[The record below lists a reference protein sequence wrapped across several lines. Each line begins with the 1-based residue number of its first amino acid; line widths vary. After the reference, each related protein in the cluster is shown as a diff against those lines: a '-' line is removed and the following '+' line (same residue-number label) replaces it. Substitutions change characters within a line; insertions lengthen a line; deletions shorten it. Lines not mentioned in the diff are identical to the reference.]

1 MRSKIIAMILLFAII
16 FSGFNFYLKKISY
29 AKPIKKQTVDLN
41 IITGKNQQN
50 FKLIKN
56 KKYDL
61 TKFKRFKLIMHNT
74 KYYSFDCFVN
84 IKTNKKISVK
94 KIKLKNDMQLLA
106 KYKIKKKYKNKHFKI
121 VVMTDKDKAIV
132 LNSKINTEISKDL
145 REIKLKKYGFD
156 FLGFSTKENSNQI
169 YYTKAPILSNMFLY
183 PIFKQASLKPLK
195 IKKTVKDNNCK
206 FYINENP
213 RIIRYIVVKKI
224 GKKTDKFIFKNNE
237 KLKCLEHK
245 KFQEYIIKTKK
256 IKIKGAI
263 KIIKVYYKVKYTIQA
278 EYTEKGK
285 TKILE
290 KKF

>member
-29 AKPIKKQTVDLN
+29 AKPIKKQTADLN
-41 IITGKNQQN
+41 IIAGKNQQN

-61 TKFKRFKLIMHNT
+61 TKLKRFKLIMRNT

-106 KYKIKKKYKNKHFKI
+106 KYKIKKKYKNKHFKV
-121 VVMTDKDKAIV
+121 VVMIDKDKAIV

-156 FLGFSTKENSNQI
+156 FLGFSIKENSNQI

-183 PIFKQASLKPLK
+183 PIFKPASLKPLN
-195 IKKTVKDNNCK
+195 IKKRAKNNKCK
-206 FYINENP
+206 FYVNENP
-213 RIIRYIVVKKI
+213 RIIKYVVIKKT
-224 GKKTDKFIFKNNE
+224 GKKVNKFIFINNE

-245 KFQEYIIKTKK
+245 DFQEYIIKTKR
-256 IKIKGAI
+256 IKIKNAV

-278 EYTEKGK
+278 EYIEKGK